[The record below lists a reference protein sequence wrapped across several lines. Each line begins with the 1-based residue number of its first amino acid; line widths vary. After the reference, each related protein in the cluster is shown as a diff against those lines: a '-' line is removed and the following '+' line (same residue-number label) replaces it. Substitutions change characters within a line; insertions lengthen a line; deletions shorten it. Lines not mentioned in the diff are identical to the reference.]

1 MHNMNRLMGVEG
13 MQNSVTELQREM
25 IHSGL
30 ISEKVED
37 AFDDLQPV
45 SEGEVDKE
53 VNAVYLK
60 IAAEAQTTAAGPAA
74 LAPSH
79 VAVANQQPMQPML
92 IGADG
97 LIVARGGPGGGG
109 AGNPQGGGG
118 MQLQGGVPGWGAG
131 PMGGQMGFPGGFS
144 SGGVGTMGMPMGWA
158 PGMGMPMGWGPGVGT
173 PMGWG
178 PQGPNTGGPSTPGGG
193 GGTQ

>member
-1 MHNMNRLMGVEG
+1 MNRLMGVEG

-74 LAPSH
+74 LAPC
-79 VAVANQQPMQPML
+79 
-92 IGADG
+92 
-97 LIVARGGPGGGG
+97 
-109 AGNPQGGGG
+109 
-118 MQLQGGVPGWGAG
+118 
-131 PMGGQMGFPGGFS
+131 
-144 SGGVGTMGMPMGWA
+144 
-158 PGMGMPMGWGPGVGT
+158 
-173 PMGWG
+173 
-178 PQGPNTGGPSTPGGG
+178 
-193 GGTQ
+193 